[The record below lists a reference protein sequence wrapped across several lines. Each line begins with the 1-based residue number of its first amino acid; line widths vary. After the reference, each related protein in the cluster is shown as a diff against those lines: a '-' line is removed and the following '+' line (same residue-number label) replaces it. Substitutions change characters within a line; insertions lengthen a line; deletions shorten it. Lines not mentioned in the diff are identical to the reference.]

1 MRRKRLSA
9 ALAVVPVMALAACG
23 SPGSASTAA
32 APTAHGTASAAS
44 SGPSPG
50 SSSGPSPGSPSQ
62 AAADLGTGKLDG
74 LTVSVDPGHNGG
86 NDKHPGIINKLVSAG
101 PFKKPCNTTG
111 TDTSSGYSEH
121 AFTFDVATRL
131 VAILKKEGAKVV
143 MTRTND
149 TGVGPCVNE
158 RAEIANRAHANAA
171 ISIHGDGAAASGY
184 GFHVIEPQLIKG
196 YTDSIV
202 APSRKL
208 GEAIRAAF
216 HAGTG
221 EAYSSYLGHNGL
233 DVRDDLGGLNL
244 SKVPAVF
251 IECGNMRN
259 STDAARMTSAD
270 WRQKAAEALAAGL
283 TNYLRPS

>member
-1 MRRKRLSA
+1 MRLRRLGA
-9 ALAVVPVMALAACG
+9 ALAVLPVAGLAACG
-23 SPGSASTAA
+23 GSGSSASTASVPTVA
-32 APTAHGTASAAS
+32 GSAPAAS
-44 SGPSPG
+44 SSA
-50 SSSGPSPGSPSQ
+50 SSPSSQRQ
-62 AAADLGTGKLDG
+62 AADPGKGSLAG
-74 LTVSVDPGHNGG
+74 FTISIDPGHNGG
-86 NDKHPGIINKLVSAG
+86 NDTHPEIINKLVSAG

-111 TDTSSGYSEH
+111 TATNSGYTEH
-121 AFTFDVATRL
+121 AFTFDVALRL
-131 VAILKKEGAKVV
+131 KAILEKAGAKVV

-158 RAEIANRAHANAA
+158 RAAIANRAHANAA
-171 ISIHGDGAAASGY
+171 IAIHGDGAAASGY

-196 YTDSIV
+196 YTESIV

-208 GEAIRAAF
+208 GDAIRNAF
-216 HAGTG
+216 HSGTG
-221 EAYSSYLGHNGL
+221 EAYSTYLGRGGL

-259 STDAARMTSAD
+259 SGDAARMTSAD

-283 TNYLRPS
+283 AGFLRPA